1 MRRWREDDREP
12 FAAMNAD
19 PEVMRYFPA
28 PLDRAASDALVDR
41 IEDLF
46 GRQGFGLWALEV
58 AGPEPGHAELA
69 GPDSGSTD
77 PAGPELA
84 GPDPVGPELA
94 GPDPVGPDPVGPE
107 PASTEPASTELAG
120 PELASTGEFIGFTG
134 LNPMPPGVPGA
145 GGLEVGWRLA
155 RHAWHHGYATE
166 AAMAAAGVAF
176 EGAGVAEIWSMTA
189 VANVPSQAVM
199 RRLGMTLHTRFDHPA
214 IEAGHP
220 LRPHVAYRLARSSQP
235 GWRSAPRHGSP
246 HRSRVGTSVP
256 SRHIPSENQ
265 EISR

>member
-1 MRRWREDDREP
+1 MRRWREDDRAP

-69 GPDSGSTD
+69 GPDPASPD
-77 PAGPELA
+77 PAA
-84 GPDPVGPELA
+84 PD
-94 GPDPVGPDPVGPE
+94 
-107 PASTEPASTELAG
+107 PASTEPASPELASTE
-120 PELASTGEFIGFTG
+120 PASTGEFIGFTG

-176 EGAGVAEIWSMTA
+176 GGAGVAEIWSMTA
-189 VANVPSQAVM
+189 AANVPSQAVM

-214 IEAGHP
+214 IGAGHP
-220 LRPHVAYRLARSSQP
+220 LRPHVAYHLARSSQS
-235 GWRSAPRHGSP
+235 GWWSAPRHGSQ

>member
-46 GRQGFGLWALEV
+46 GRQGFGLWALEI
-58 AGPEPGHAELA
+58 AGPEPASTEPADAE
-69 GPDSGSTD
+69 
-77 PAGPELA
+77 PANMEPA
-84 GPDPVGPELA
+84 SM
-94 GPDPVGPDPVGPE
+94 E
-107 PASTEPASTELAG
+107 PASTEPASTE
-120 PELASTGEFIGFTG
+120 PASREPASRGEFIGFTG

-166 AAMAAAGVAF
+166 AAVAAAGVAF
-176 EGAGVAEIWSMTA
+176 EGAGVAEIWSMTVA
-189 VANVPSQAVM
+189 ANVPSQAVM
-199 RRLGMTLHTRFDHPA
+199 HRLGMTLHTRFDHPA

-220 LRPHVAYRLARSSQP
+220 LRPHVAYRLARSSP
-235 GWRSAPRHGSP
+235 SGWRSAPRHGSH

-256 SRHIPSENQ
+256 SRHIPSEKQ